1 MDLAPFVVGI
11 IIGILA
17 GYFVWGPG
25 KKHLYE
31 KPAAKKETKPT
42 YKNPNED

>member
-1 MDLAPFVVGI
+1 MDLAVLIVGI
-11 IIGILA
+11 IIGVGA
-17 GYFVWGPG
+17 GYMIWGPG

-31 KPAAKKETKPT
+31 KPEPKKESKPT